1 MFVCV
6 DGDRTTRLRQ
16 WAWLDIGAGRGGAGR
31 GGAGTGP
38 GERRLVGWSV
48 TDEAWLVSEPIG
60 VVATSPLG
68 RPPGWA
74 VTENRRQYL
83 LERPGLLQSDEPL
96 AAIDLLR
103 ANGSLDP
110 ALPISNVPRRPG
122 KSTAE
127 RIFERRTA

>member
-16 WAWLDIGAGRGGAGR
+16 WAWLDIGAGMGGAG
-31 GGAGTGP
+31 AGL

-74 VTENRRQYL
+74 VTDNHRRYL
-83 LERPGLLQSDEPL
+83 LEQPGLPHGDEPL
-96 AAIDLLR
+96 AAIDCLR

-110 ALPISNVPRRPG
+110 TAPISIVPWRPG